1 MKTFVHILLLV
12 PGLSFA
18 QPDSLA
24 PQRSVI
30 PPRPPADTLKPIE
43 FREIPYQYTTSSTN
57 TYGGHRRTSYSTHT
71 GIHRIYTYDG
81 IDVVDPETTLWPTL
95 LAVNDPDVARLRQE
109 YSTIKANQATAVTMG
124 TVLMVP
130 GLIMMGVGLAQ
141 NREYRNLVAK
151 QNAAYYSL
159 PTTTYVTK
167 NCDRWG
173 GSTNS
178 QGVYFW
184 TCATDPSITYTGNY
198 PPLSVQIPV
207 TTTPARPTSTPV
219 TVSDGKGLMIAGL
232 VSTLIGTI
240 VFYSSRGDRSGTFLR
255 AVQYYNRALKQPI
268 SWQLLPYSSF
278 GTAGP
283 SIVVRF

>member
-1 MKTFVHILLLV
+1 MKPFVSILLLL
-12 PGLSFA
+12 PGLSVA

-30 PPRPPADTLKPIE
+30 SSRPPADSLKPIE
-43 FREIPYQYTTSSTN
+43 FREIPYQYTSSSTS
-57 TYGGHRRTSYSTHT
+57 TYGGRQHTSYSTHT

-81 IDVVDPETTLWPTL
+81 IDVVDPEKTLWPTL
-95 LAVNDPDVARLRQE
+95 LKVNDPDVARLRQE
-109 YSTIKANQATAVTMG
+109 YSTIRENRATAMTIG
-124 TVLMVP
+124 TLLMVP
-130 GLIMMGVGLAQ
+130 GLIMMGVGAVQ
-141 NREYRNLVAK
+141 GREYRDLVAK

-167 NCDRWG
+167 TCNNWSG
-173 GSTNS
+173 GPNGTGSYQWICLS
-178 QGVYFW
+178 
-184 TCATDPSITYTGNY
+184 DPTISYTGVNST
-198 PPLSVQIPV
+198 PPFTTTVPV
-207 TTTPARPTSTPV
+207 THTSAPAPV

-232 VSTLIGTI
+232 VSMLVGTI
-240 VFYSSRGDRSGTFLR
+240 VFCSAQGDGPGTFLR
-255 AVQYYNRALKQPI
+255 AVQYYNRALKQPV